1 VYKKFLV
8 AIIVFFVV
16 GVFFCSVSS
25 ADEPANNLKKA
36 TANIFGGWTEIA
48 TYPAQEAVKS
58 GLLEKI
64 MFPVNICL
72 GAVKGAPQE
81 VVGAVDLVTF
91 FKEKNIINSWPGE
104 EELL

>member
-1 VYKKFLV
+1 MYKKFLV

-25 ADEPANNLKKA
+25 ADEPINNLKKA

-48 TYPAQEAVKS
+48 TYPAQEAAKS
-58 GLLEKI
+58 GLLGKI

-72 GAVKGAPQE
+72 GAVKGVTRE
-81 VVGAVDLVTF
+81 VVGVADFLTF
-91 FKEKNIINSWPGE
+91 WKDKNLADSWPGE
-104 EELL
+104 EF